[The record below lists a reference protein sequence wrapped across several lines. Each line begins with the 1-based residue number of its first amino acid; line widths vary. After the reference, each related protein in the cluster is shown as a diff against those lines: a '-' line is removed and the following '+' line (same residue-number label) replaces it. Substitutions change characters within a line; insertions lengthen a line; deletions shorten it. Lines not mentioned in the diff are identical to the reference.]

1 MEINI
6 NELTPEQI
14 NELAEKAKLADDLK
28 AKNEQAEQEKAR
40 LVEEIK
46 EERRKKQEAE
56 DLAKSAIANKNVD
69 PDEAK
74 IYEIVEKRL
83 NEDKTKQ
90 IEMSRSQFEEKF
102 KSSHPEFEPSNDV
115 GGIKFQAF
123 KRVLNRFNLND
134 LTTENEFAEV
144 YNNAM
149 LIMNGGVKT
158 NQNQNINQNS
168 FTPPTKSNGGI
179 GNTPDEV
186 SSKEDKLIQSIGWT
200 KEKYL
205 KLKASRPDFVRNLL
219 SQVRD

>member
-1 MEINI
+1 MEIKI
-6 NELTPEQI
+6 DELTPEQI
-14 NELAEKAKLADDLK
+14 NELAEKAKLADEYK
-28 AKNEQAEQEKAR
+28 TKNEQVEQEKAR

-56 DLAKSAIANKNVD
+56 DLAKSAIANKDVD

-74 IYEIVEKRL
+74 IREIIEQRL

-90 IEMSRSQFEEKF
+90 IEMSRSQYEDKF

-123 KRVLNRFNLND
+123 KKVLSKFNLNG
-134 LTTENEFAEV
+134 LTTENEFSEV

-149 LIMNGGVKT
+149 LIMNGGIKQ

-179 GNTPDEV
+179 GSITTDIT
-186 SSKEDKLIQSIGWT
+186 SKEEKLIQSIGWT

-205 KLKASRPDFVRNLL
+205 KLKASRPQFVEDLL
-219 SQVRD
+219 SKVRD